1 MMTSLGIS
9 YKKILQQGK
18 MMSRAGF
25 VSLIG
30 RPNAGKSTLMNSL
43 LGEKIAMVSQ
53 KANATRRRSN
63 AIVMVEDTQIIFVD
77 TPGLHEREKILNQFM
92 MDEALKAMG
101 DCDLII
107 YLAPV
112 TDSVEHYKKF
122 LKLNKKNIKHII
134 VISKIDQVKQ
144 EKLFKTI
151 TSYNQFSD
159 HFEALVPVAIPKKVG
174 HEDLLKLIT
183 KNLPESPFL
192 FDPEDLTSELVRDIY
207 AGFIREGIFENVS
220 DEVPYESDV
229 IIESI
234 DEEDHVDIV
243 TAMIIIEKESQK
255 GIIIGKG
262 GESIK
267 RIGKSA
273 REKIERLST
282 KKAYLNLQVVVK
294 KGWTKDVNF
303 LKEIGYDN
311 AK

>member
-1 MMTSLGIS
+1 MT
-9 YKKILQQGK
+9 K
-18 MMSRAGF
+18 AGF

-63 AIVMVEDTQIIFVD
+63 AIVMHGDTQIIFVD
-77 TPGLHEREKILNQFM
+77 TPGLHEREKILNQYM
-92 MDEALKAMG
+92 LDEALKAMG

-112 TDSVEHYKKF
+112 TDSVEHYEKF
-122 LKLNKKNIKHII
+122 LKLNKKKTKHII
-134 VISKIDQVKQ
+134 VISKIDQVNQ

-151 TSYNQFSD
+151 AVYNQFSD
-159 HFEALVPVAIPKKVG
+159 HFEALIPVAIPKKVG
-174 HEDLLKLIT
+174 HTDLLNTIA
-183 KNLPESPFL
+183 KNLPESPYL
-192 FDPEDLTSELVRDIY
+192 FDPEDLTSELLRDIY
-207 AGFIREGIFENVS
+207 AGFIREAIFDNVS

-229 IIESI
+229 IIEGIEEEKGLDSI
-234 DEEDHVDIV
+234 Y
-243 TAMIIIEKESQK
+243 AMIILEKESQK

-262 GESIK
+262 AQTLK

-282 KKAYLNLQVVVK
+282 KKVFLKLQVTVK

>member
-1 MMTSLGIS
+1 MT
-9 YKKILQQGK
+9 K
-18 MMSRAGF
+18 AGF

-63 AIVMVEDTQIIFVD
+63 AIVMVEDTQIIFID

-92 MDEALKAMG
+92 LDEALKAMG
-101 DCDLII
+101 DCDLIV

-112 TDSVEHYKKF
+112 TDNVEHYEKF

-134 VISKIDQVKQ
+134 VISKIDQVNQ
-144 EKLFKTI
+144 AKLFKTI
-151 TSYNQFSD
+151 DSYNKYAK
-159 HFEALVPVAIPKKVG
+159 HFEALVPVAIPKKIG
-174 HEDLLKLIT
+174 HEDLLKVIC

-192 FDPEDLTSELVRDIY
+192 FNPEDLTSELVRDIY
-207 AGFIREGIFENVS
+207 SGFIREGIFENVS

-234 DEEDHVDIV
+234 SEEEKVDVI

-273 REKIERLST
+273 RLKIERLST

>member
-1 MMTSLGIS
+1 MT
-9 YKKILQQGK
+9 K
-18 MMSRAGF
+18 AGF

-43 LGEKIAMVSQ
+43 LGENIAMVSH

-63 AIVMVEDTQIIFVD
+63 AIVMHEETQIIFVD

-92 MDEALKAMG
+92 LDEALKAMG
-101 DCDLII
+101 DCDLIV

-112 TDSVEHYKKF
+112 TDSIEHYEKF
-122 LKLNKKNIKHII
+122 LKLNDDKVKHVI
-134 VISKIDQVKQ
+134 VLSKIDQVKQ
-144 EKLFKTI
+144 DKLFKRI
-151 TSYNQFSD
+151 ASYNQFSD
-159 HFEALVPVAIPKKVG
+159 RFEALVPVAIPKKMG
-174 HEDLLKLIT
+174 HQELLKVISQH
-183 KNLPESPFL
+183 LPESPFL
-192 FDPEDLTSELVRDIY
+192 YDPENLTSELVRDIY
-207 AGFIREGIFENVS
+207 AGFIREAVFENVS

-234 DEEDHVDIV
+234 EEESGIDRIY
-243 TAMIIIEKESQK
+243 AMIIIEKESQK

-282 KKAYLNLQVVVK
+282 KKAFLNLQVVVK
-294 KGWTKDVNF
+294 KGWTKDKNF
-303 LKEIGYDN
+303 LEEIGYKN
-311 AK
+311 A

>member
-1 MMTSLGIS
+1 
-9 YKKILQQGK
+9 
-18 MMSRAGF
+18 MSRAGF

-77 TPGLHEREKILNQFM
+77 TPGLHEREKILNQYM

-101 DCDLII
+101 DCDLIV

-112 TDSVEHYKKF
+112 TDSVEHYEKF
-122 LKLNKKNIKHII
+122 LKLNKKKIKHII

-151 TSYNQFSD
+151 ASYNRFAE
-159 HFEALVPVAIPKKVG
+159 HFEALIPVAIPKRVG
-174 HEDLLKLIT
+174 HEDLLRVIC

-234 DEEDHVDIV
+234 DEEDHVDIIN
-243 TAMIIIEKESQK
+243 AMIIIEKESQK

-262 GESIK
+262 GETVK
-267 RIGKSA
+267 RIGKAA

>member
-1 MMTSLGIS
+1 MT
-9 YKKILQQGK
+9 K
-18 MMSRAGF
+18 AGF

-63 AIVMVEDTQIIFVD
+63 AIVMVDDTQIIFVD
-77 TPGLHEREKILNQFM
+77 TPGLHEREKILNQYM

-122 LKLNKKNIKHII
+122 LELNKKNIKHIV

-151 TSYNQFSD
+151 ASYNQFSD
-159 HFEALVPVAIPKKVG
+159 HFEALVPVAVPKRVG
-174 HEDLLKLIT
+174 HDDLLKLIT

-234 DEEDHVDIV
+234 EEEDHVDVIN
-243 TAMIIIEKESQK
+243 AMIIIEKESQK

-273 REKIERLST
+273 RQKIERLST

-294 KGWTKDVNF
+294 KGWTKDINF

>member
-1 MMTSLGIS
+1 
-9 YKKILQQGK
+9 
-18 MMSRAGF
+18 MSKAGF

-63 AIVMVEDTQIIFVD
+63 AIVMHKDTQIIFVD

-92 MDEALKAMG
+92 LDEALKAMG
-101 DCDLII
+101 DCDLIV

-112 TDSVEHYKKF
+112 TDSVEHYENF
-122 LKLNKKNIKHII
+122 LKLNKKDTKHII

-144 EKLFKTI
+144 DKLFKTI
-151 TSYNQFSD
+151 ASYNQFAE
-159 HFEALVPVAIPKKVG
+159 HFEALIPMAIPKKLG
-174 HEDLLKLIT
+174 HEDLLDTIA
-183 KNLPESPFL
+183 KNLPDSPYL

-220 DEVPYESDV
+220 DEIPYESDV
-229 IIESI
+229 IIEGI
-234 DEEDHVDIV
+234 EEEKNVDVIH
-243 TAMIIIEKESQK
+243 AMIIIEKESQK

-267 RIGKSA
+267 RIGKYA

>member
-1 MMTSLGIS
+1 
-9 YKKILQQGK
+9 
-18 MMSRAGF
+18 MSTKAGF

-53 KANATRRRSN
+53 KANATRKRSN
-63 AIVMVEDTQIIFVD
+63 AIVMHEDTQIIFVD
-77 TPGLHEREKILNQFM
+77 TPGLHEKEKILNQYM
-92 MDEALKAMG
+92 LDEALKAMG
-101 DCDLII
+101 DCDLIV

-112 TDSVEHYKKF
+112 TDGIEHYEKF
-122 LKLNKKNIKHII
+122 LKINNGKVKHII

-144 EKLFKTI
+144 EKLFKCI
-151 TSYNQFSD
+151 NAYNQFSE
-159 HFEALVPVAIPKKVG
+159 HFEALIPVAIPKKVG
-174 HEDLLKLIT
+174 HVDLLNTIA
-183 KNLPESPFL
+183 KNLPDSPFL

-229 IIESI
+229 IIDSI
-234 DEEDHVDIV
+234 EEDNGIDRIYA
-243 TAMIIIEKESQK
+243 TIIIEKESQK

-262 GESIK
+262 GDCIK

-273 REKIERLST
+273 REKVERLSGQ
-282 KKAYLNLQVVVK
+282 KAYLQLQVTVK

-303 LKEIGYDN
+303 LKEIGYSN
-311 AK
+311 AQDK

>member
-1 MMTSLGIS
+1 MT
-9 YKKILQQGK
+9 K
-18 MMSRAGF
+18 AGF

-112 TDSVEHYKKF
+112 TDGVEHYEKF

-151 TSYNQFSD
+151 ASYNKFGE
-159 HFEALVPVAIPKKVG
+159 HFEALIPVAIPKKVG
-174 HEDLLKLIT
+174 HEDLLKTIC

-234 DEEDHVDIV
+234 DEEDHVDVI
-243 TAMIIIEKESQK
+243 TAMVIIEKESQK

-262 GESIK
+262 GDCIK

-303 LKEIGYDN
+303 LKEIGYDH